1 TASGAV
7 FSTCLDLTS
16 LSTSV
21 SNSKV
26 RNEPNFGSMSQRP
39 RPRSKWCSRNA
50 ASDEVAQAFRFDGAR
65 GFGPC
70 WLVIRR
76 PDRFVWSSSLGWL
89 QPCLR
94 EAVAG
99 QVKAAGVV
107 DEKVV

>member
-1 TASGAV
+1 MVDDNKVTVKELPDASGAV

-50 ASDEVAQAFRFDGAR
+50 ASDEVAQAFRLTAPVDSG
-65 GFGPC
+65 
-70 WLVIRR
+70 
-76 PDRFVWSSSLGWL
+76 LGWL
-89 QPCLR
+89 
-94 EAVAG
+94 
-99 QVKAAGVV
+99 
-107 DEKVV
+107 